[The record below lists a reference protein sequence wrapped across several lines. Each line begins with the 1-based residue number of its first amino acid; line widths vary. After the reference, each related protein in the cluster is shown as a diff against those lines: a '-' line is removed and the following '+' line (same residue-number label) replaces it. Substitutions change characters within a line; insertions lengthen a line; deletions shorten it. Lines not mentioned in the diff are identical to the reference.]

1 MIKAV
6 AFDFD
11 FTLYDR
17 DKTYEKM
24 VDGFI
29 EYFKEELRED
39 VSREEVAKALIES
52 DRKGVHEGAHFSK
65 IYVRLVETGIFKTE
79 PGFDRYYYGY
89 IEDAFPPAVTEYDDT
104 LSTLRALRE
113 RGYKLGVL
121 TNGPSKYQRDKLA
134 STDILNHVDALVVG
148 GDLPKQKPHR
158 IAFEAI
164 ANALGC
170 ELEEIAYVGDHP
182 LKDMDGARNCGMT
195 PIWMR
200 SVDRWLE
207 GIEPVEKSIKR
218 LSDLLELM
226 PPLQEGN

>member
-24 VDGFI
+24 VDGFLD
-29 EYFKEELRED
+29 YFKEELRED
-39 VSREEVAKALIES
+39 VSRDEVLKALIES
-52 DRKGVHEGAHFSK
+52 DRTGIYEGAHFSK

-89 IEDAFPPAVTEYDDT
+89 IESAFPTAVTEYDDT
-104 LSTLRALRE
+104 ISTLRGLRE
-113 RGYKLGVL
+113 KGYKVGVL
-121 TNGPSKYQRDKLA
+121 TNGPSKYQRDKLNN
-134 STDILNHVDALVVG
+134 TDILNHVDALVVG
-148 GDLPKQKPHR
+148 GDLPRQKPHL

-164 ANALGC
+164 ANALDC
-170 ELEEIAYVGDHP
+170 KLEEIAYVGDHP
-182 LKDMDGARNCGMT
+182 VKDMDGARKCGMT

-200 SVDRWLE
+200 SVDTWLE
-207 GIEPVEKSIKR
+207 DVEPVEHSVKH
-218 LSDLLELM
+218 LSELLELI
-226 PPLQEGN
+226 PTL